1 MLLGS
6 IDISK
11 WGVGPDIH
19 QIGLS
24 VTGPAIR
31 DVEITFLDR
40 WKSEYIDPPVNIA
53 YPLENFTYSD
63 TGPHPH
69 SIQVLRT
76 YGIKNYSPSGEFS
89 IWASFLN
96 AIQTAQNYI
105 YIENEDLLSFDWPP
119 CCERDPG
126 VAASPARDTDLIYQL
141 GEAIKRGVK
150 VAALTNY
157 RPTSNT
163 FQDWSDMKVANYQKG
178 VSIEFLQ
185 NAASTATSGGA
196 FTVGKLKGRGQPVH
210 NFVHTK
216 LMLVDD
222 EFSVIGSANFNQ
234 RSMTHD
240 NEIMLGIVDRDNTFT
255 KDLRVR
261 LWREHLKESDADLDD
276 WNSGFDR
283 LTAAITNST
292 GNLTPIQLTT
302 DNDTFLHGVKLRN
315 VIDPYGGPVG
325 PGEIREP
332 PPSLDSAPAD
342 PGP

>member
-1 MLLGS
+1 MEERVHRSATRLTLHILLR
-6 IDISK
+6 ISRTL
-11 WGVGPDIH
+11 I
-19 QIGLS
+19 
-24 VTGPAIR
+24 PAR
-31 DVEITFLDR
+31 ST
-40 WKSEYIDPPVNIA
+40 
-53 YPLENFTYSD
+53 
-63 TGPHPH
+63 PH

-119 CCERDPG
+119 CCERIRG

-157 RPTSNT
+157 RPTSDT

-185 NAASTATSGGA
+185 NVASTATSGGA

-240 NEIMLGIVDRDNTFT
+240 NEIMLGIVDADNTFT

-283 LTAAITNST
+283 LTAAITNSS
-292 GNLTPIQLTT
+292 GNLTPIQLT
-302 DNDTFLHGVKLRN
+302 D
-315 VIDPYGGPVG
+315 
-325 PGEIREP
+325 GERYFF
-332 PPSLDSAPAD
+332 S
-342 PGP
+342 